1 MTLAIQGLD
10 LMHGELGIFFG
21 LAGGFRTSRGALPRE
36 AAVDS
41 ARTPAQLAALV
52 RELIALPREIEWL
65 EDKVNN
71 AEPAMIGEYIS
82 ALANS
87 AARASHERGYIIWGV
102 RDSTRELVGTTFRP
116 TQAKVGNED
125 LENWLTRLVSPQVNF
140 RFYELVL
147 DGFHLAL
154 LEVER
159 ASHRPVAFRNEE
171 YIRIGSHKKKLKDHP
186 AAAKELWKS
195 FILSSFEEGIA
206 VDRLQAADVTTRLDY
221 PSYFRL
227 MNVPLPENRAGILDA
242 LAAEGMVARSD
253 DGLWSITNLGALLF
267 AHDMKA
273 FPSTQRKAVRVIQYR
288 GSSRVETIKEQEGVL
303 GYAAG
308 FGGLIGYINGLLPS
322 NEVIGQALRQTVKMY
337 PDLAVRELVANAL
350 IHQDFSLSG
359 TGPMVEIFE
368 DRIEI
373 TNPGVPLVD
382 PLRFIDSPPRS
393 RNEKIAA
400 LMRRGG
406 ICEERGSGWD
416 KVGFE
421 IEFHQLPAPLVEVT
435 AEHTRVTLF
444 GQRNLKDMDRADRV
458 RAVYLH
464 ACLRHVTRKQ
474 VTNTSIRE
482 RFQIEPRNSA
492 KASRLIKEA
501 LEEGMIALRDP
512 NAPLK
517 LREYVPWW
525 AAPDHVQRP
534 SSGLA

>member
-1 MTLAIQGLD
+1 MGST
-10 LMHGELGIFFG
+10 
-21 LAGGFRTSRGALPRE
+21 RTA
-36 AAVDS
+36 
-41 ARTPAQLAALV
+41 AQLAALV
-52 RELIALPREIEWL
+52 RELITLPREIEWL
-65 EDKVNN
+65 EDKANN
-71 AEPAMIGEYIS
+71 ADPELIGQYIS

-87 AARASHERGYIIWGV
+87 AARASHERGYMIWGV
-102 RDSTRELVGTTFRP
+102 RDSTRELVGTTFKP
-116 TQAKVGNED
+116 FQAKVGNEN
-125 LENWLTRLVSPQVNF
+125 LENWLTRLTSPQIAF
-140 RFYELVL
+140 EFHELSIDDFDLV
-147 DGFHLAL
+147 L

-159 ASHRPVAFRNEE
+159 ASHRPISFKGEE

-206 VDRLQAADVTTRLDY
+206 VDRLQAADVTARLDY
-221 PSYFRL
+221 PAYFHL
-227 MNVPLPENRAGILDA
+227 MKMPLPENRAGILDV
-242 LAAEGMVARSD
+242 LAAEGMVLRDD

-267 AHDMKA
+267 AHDMKD
-273 FPSTQRKAVRVIQYR
+273 FPSTRRKAVRVIQYR
-288 GSSRVETIKEQEGVL
+288 GKSRVETIKEQAGVH

-308 FGGLIGYINGLLPS
+308 FGGLIGYISGLLPS

-350 IHQDFSLSG
+350 IHQDFSLTG

-393 RNEKIAA
+393 RNERMAA

-416 KVGFE
+416 KIGSE
-421 IEFHQLPAPLVEVT
+421 IEFHQLPAPLIEVT

-444 GQRNLKDMDRADRV
+444 GQRSLRDMDRADRV

-464 ACLRHVTRKQ
+464 ACLRHVTREQ
-474 VTNTSIRE
+474 VTNTSVRQ
-482 RFQIEPRNSA
+482 RFGIEARNSA

-525 AAPDHVQRP
+525 AAPDHLLRP